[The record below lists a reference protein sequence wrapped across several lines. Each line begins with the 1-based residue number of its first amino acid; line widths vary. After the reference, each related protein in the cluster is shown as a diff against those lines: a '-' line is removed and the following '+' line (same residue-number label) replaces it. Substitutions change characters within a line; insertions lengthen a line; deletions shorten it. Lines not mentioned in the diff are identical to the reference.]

1 MRRHRF
7 SPLSLLLGAIFL
19 FATNVFAISAVLGVD
34 LGTEYIKAALVK
46 PGIPLEIVLTKDSR
60 RKEISAV
67 AFKPSQDG
75 PKAGSFPERLYGSDA
90 MAVAPRFPGDVYPN
104 LKTLLGLPL
113 DHSVVQEYAARHPAL
128 QLEENKVR
136 GTAAFKSNSF
146 VPEEEAWMVEELL
159 AMELQS
165 VRKNAEVTAGDGS
178 AIRSIVVTV
187 PPFYTIEEKRAVQLA
202 ADLAGLK
209 VLSLI
214 SDGLA
219 VGLNYATSRQ
229 FPNINE
235 GAKPEHHLVFDMG
248 AGSTKATVMKFQS
261 RTVKDVGKYN
271 KTVQEVQVLGSGW
284 DRSLGGDALNALIVD
299 DMIAQFVDSKGAKQ
313 ASVAAE
319 SVKGHG
325 RAIAKLMKEAE
336 RARQVLSANANTQ
349 ANFEG
354 LYDDVD
360 FKYKL
365 KRSDFEAMASNH
377 AERVGTV
384 INTALRMANLDVS
397 DIDSVIL
404 HGGAT
409 RTPFVQ
415 AALEKVVGS
424 PEKIRANVNSDEAAL
439 FGAGFRAADLSPSF
453 RVKEIRIAECAA
465 YSAGMKWTDP
475 KEKPRHQRLWAP
487 TSHLGAAPK
496 EVTVPNHEDLSIT
509 FYQQVDSE
517 EINTKVMMTKNLT
530 ASVGQLKEK
539 YSCLDADIQF
549 KVALK
554 LAGENGEVT
563 VAKATVECEA
573 EEPEK
578 EGIIDGVKNL
588 FGFGNKKEQ
597 QPMGGEGSESSESEG
612 ASVEAAS
619 EASSSTTESVDTA
632 TTSSMASSD
641 SAEASASSETP
652 QPEKKEKKKILIS
665 IPVDY
670 TLEDA
675 GVPAFSKDETKKLKD
690 RLKAFETSDR
700 ARVAREEANNQL
712 EGYTYKI
719 RDLLENDDFIKH
731 STDKE
736 RTTLQTKAND
746 ASEWQYGD
754 GASASKD
761 DIKKRY
767 KELEALV
774 VPTQK
779 RMDEA
784 AKRPGAVD
792 DLKNALKQTTEFL
805 VTIRKQITDYE
816 DWQKSAAESSSTS
829 ADSQTTEPSKAE
841 SAGEFDGLEDDE
853 TTTATPEQAKEDLPM
868 KDRGPVP
875 PLYKIE
881 DLDVVQKLY
890 DEIAKW
896 LDENVAKQDVL
907 PATADPVMLV
917 KDIVSRR
924 EKLDKAGMDLAMKGV
939 KNFESKNKKKK
950 GGDKTKKSSSSKT
963 AGGARSQKTI
973 DLGNDGESFLKF
985 TSGEGGPTEEEI
997 QEMLKKIKIETT
1009 DGKKKDKAKEHDEL

>member
-1 MRRHRF
+1 MRRHRS
-7 SPLSLLLGAIFL
+7 SPLSLLLGAIFFL
-19 FATNVFAISAVLGVD
+19 STNVVAISAVLGVD
-34 LGTEYIKAALVK
+34 IGTEYIKAALVK

-90 MAVAPRFPGDVYPN
+90 MAVAPRFPGDVFPN

-113 DHSVVQEYAARHPAL
+113 DHSIVQEYAARHPAL
-128 QLEENKVR
+128 QLEKNNVR
-136 GTAAFKSNSF
+136 GTSAFKSNSF

-178 AIRSIVVTV
+178 TIRSIVVTV
-187 PPFYTIEEKRAVQLA
+187 PPFYTVEEKRAVQLA
-202 ADLAGLK
+202 AELAGLK

-219 VGLNYATSRQ
+219 VGLNYATTRQ

-235 GAKPEHHLVFDMG
+235 GAKPEYHMVFDMG

-271 KTVQEVQVLGSGW
+271 KTVQEVQVLGGGW
-284 DRSLGGDALNALIVD
+284 DRLLGGDALNALIVD
-299 DMIAQFVDSKGAKQ
+299 DMISKFVESKGAKQ
-313 ASVAAE
+313 ASVGAE

-325 RAIAKLMKEAE
+325 RAVAKLMKEAE

-349 ANFEG
+349 SSFEG

-365 KRSDFEAMASNH
+365 KRSDFEAMASGH
-377 AERVGTV
+377 ADRVGTV
-384 INTALRMANLDVS
+384 ITTALRMANLDVS
-397 DIDSVIL
+397 ELDSVIL

-424 PEKIRANVNSDEAAL
+424 ADKIRSNVNSDEAAV

-453 RVKEIRIAECAA
+453 RVKEIRIADGAA

-475 KEKPRHQRLWAP
+475 KDKLRHQRLWAP
-487 TSHLGAAPK
+487 TSHIGAAPK
-496 EVTVPNHEDLSIT
+496 EVTIPNHEDLSIT
-509 FYQQVDSE
+509 FYQQIDSDE
-517 EINTKVMMTKNLT
+517 MDTKIMTTKNLT
-530 ASVGQLKEK
+530 ASVAQLKEK
-539 YSCLDADIQF
+539 YSCADADIQF
-549 KVALK
+549 KLGLK
-554 LAGENGEVT
+554 LAAENGEVT
-563 VAKATVECEA
+563 VAKAAVECEA
-573 EEPEK
+573 DEK
-578 EGIIDGVKNL
+578 ESIMDGVKNL

-597 QPMGGEGSESSESEG
+597 QPMGGEESASEEAAAADAESSD
-612 ASVEAAS
+612 
-619 EASSSTTESVDTA
+619 ASSSTTEPVDTA
-632 TTSSMASSD
+632 TTSSTVSSD
-641 SAEASASSETP
+641 APAEASASSET
-652 QPEKKEKKKILIS
+652 EEKKKILVS
-665 IPVDY
+665 IPVDCS
-670 TLEDA
+670 LEDA

-719 RDLLENDDFIKH
+719 RDLLENEDFIKH

-767 KELEALV
+767 KQLEDIV
-774 VPTQK
+774 VPIQK
-779 RMDEA
+779 RIDEA
-784 AKRPGAVD
+784 SKRPGALD

-805 VTIRKQITDYE
+805 STIRKQIKDYE
-816 DWQKSAAESSSTS
+816 DWHKSASESSSSSTP
-829 ADSQTTEPSKAE
+829 AESQATEPPKAE
-841 SAGEFDGLEDDE
+841 SAGDFDGLEDDE
-853 TTTATPEQAKEDLPM
+853 KIVSEEPNAEDPLA

-875 PLYKIE
+875 PLYKVE
-881 DLDVVQKLY
+881 DLDVVQKLQ
-890 DEIAKW
+890 DDVQKW
-896 LDENVAKQDVL
+896 LDENSAKQDKL
-907 PATADPVMLV
+907 SATDNPVMLAR
-917 KDIVSRR
+917 DIVSRR

-939 KNFESKNKKKK
+939 KNFESKNKKK
-950 GGDKTKKSSSSKT
+950 GGDKTKKSSSTKT
-963 AGGARSQKTI
+963 SSGGRSQKTI
-973 DLGNDGESFLKF
+973 DLGNNGESFLKF
-985 TSGEGGPTEEEI
+985 TSGEDGPTEEDI

-1009 DGKKKDKAKEHDEL
+1009 DGKKKEKGKEHDEL